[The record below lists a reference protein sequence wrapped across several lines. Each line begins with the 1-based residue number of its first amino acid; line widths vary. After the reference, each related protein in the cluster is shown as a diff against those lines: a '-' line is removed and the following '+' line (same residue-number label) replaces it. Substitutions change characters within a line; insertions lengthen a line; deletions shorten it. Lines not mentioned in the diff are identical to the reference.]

1 MKNLLIAAK
10 VLAFVN
16 FLFVPSIALIIFVA
30 YLAGDTWWFAFIGI
44 PALFGNLIFL
54 LINPMRS
61 FVWERLDMMSGQVSR
76 RRSA

>member
-16 FLFVPSIALIIFVA
+16 FLFVPSIAVIVFVA
-30 YLAGDTWWFAFIGI
+30 FLANSTWWFAFIGV
-44 PALFGNLIFL
+44 PVLFGNLILL
-54 LINPMRS
+54 LIGPVRR
-61 FVWERLDMMSGQVSR
+61 FVWERLDMIAGQDSR